1 MGRYFKNNINNIKH
15 MQAKDCQSGEH
26 VNFLETKEGLSEN
39 APSCEDMK
47 EVTE

>member
-47 EVTE
+47 DVTE